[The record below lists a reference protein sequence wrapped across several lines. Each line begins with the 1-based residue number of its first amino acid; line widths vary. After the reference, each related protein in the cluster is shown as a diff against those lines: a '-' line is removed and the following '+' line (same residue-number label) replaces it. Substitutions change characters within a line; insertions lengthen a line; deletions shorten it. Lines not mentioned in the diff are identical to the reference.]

1 VIDPLTASTFALTS
15 PSPIA
20 VGTIFIAGAL
30 TSAGPCIAPRY
41 VALAAIAGGYR
52 HPIVPTLVFVAGLLG
67 AFMALGFGAGLLGAM
82 WSFSP
87 LLYALLA
94 AGLVAGGCITL
105 ARAAAQPA
113 GHAECSAACP
123 ESRTAAGQRSLGGVF
138 LLGMASTLVVSPC
151 CTPVIASV
159 IGASTA
165 IGKPVFGMILLASF
179 ALGHMLPLFFAGSVS
194 SIFALAL
201 RWRLPEQAPR
211 IVSGSLMLALGAY
224 YAVLA

>member
-1 VIDPLTASTFALTS
+1 MIDPLAASTFAVTS
-15 PSPIA
+15 PSPA
-20 VGTIFIAGAL
+20 ALGTLFIAGAL
-30 TSAGPCIAPRY
+30 TSAGPCVAPRY

-94 AGLVAGGCITL
+94 AGLVVGGCVTL
-105 ARAAAQPA
+105 ARAVAQPA
-113 GHAECSAACP
+113 GHAACAADCGGSSA
-123 ESRTAAGQRSLGGVF
+123 AAGQRSLGAVF
-138 LLGMASTLVVSPC
+138 MLGTASTLVVSPC
-151 CTPVIASV
+151 CTPVIAGV

-165 IGKPVFGMILLASF
+165 IGKPVLGIILLASF
-179 ALGHMLPLFFAGSVS
+179 ALGHVLPLFFAGSVS
-194 SIFALAL
+194 SMFAPAL
-201 RWRLPEQAPR
+201 RWRLPAQAPR
-211 IVSGSLMLALGAY
+211 IISGVLMLALGAY